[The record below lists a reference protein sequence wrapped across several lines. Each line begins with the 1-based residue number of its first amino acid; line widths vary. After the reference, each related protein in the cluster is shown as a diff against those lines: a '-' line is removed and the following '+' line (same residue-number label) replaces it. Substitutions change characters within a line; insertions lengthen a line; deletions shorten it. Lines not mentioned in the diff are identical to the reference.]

1 MGRILFW
8 VILIAAIAIAW
19 SLSRRRN
26 ALSNKEREELARLR
40 GALRARE
47 ADRRSGEGMRCCPV
61 CGVYFP
67 EKTGVW
73 RKDACY
79 CSDECRRKAEEQ
91 A

>member
-8 VILIAAIAIAW
+8 AILIAAIAIAW

-40 GALRARE
+40 GELRAKE
-47 ADRRSGEGMRCCPV
+47 ADRRAGEAMRRCPV
-61 CGVYFP
+61 CGVFFS

-73 RKDACY
+73 RKDVCY
-79 CSDECRRKAEEQ
+79 CSDECRCRGERS
-91 A
+91 